1 VVADELETTH
11 PTRPYAQG
19 LHTPATRAYLSL
31 DLNKDPAKIVSMDT
45 LSAIAEPN
53 RRKII
58 QLLAQRGNLTASEI
72 ARHFQSSAPAISQH
86 LRVLIETKAVFVTR
100 QAQKRIYSL
109 NPEPLQE
116 LSGWLFDLTN
126 QWDQRLNKIDA
137 LLGNEQKDSN
147 SYKSP
152 SRRGRKNG

>member
-1 VVADELETTH
+1 
-11 PTRPYAQG
+11 
-19 LHTPATRAYLSL
+19 
-31 DLNKDPAKIVSMDT
+31 MDT

-72 ARHFQSSAPAISQH
+72 ARHFQSSGAAVSQH
-86 LRVLIETKAVFVTR
+86 LKVLIETKAVFVTR

-109 NPEPLQE
+109 NPEPLLE
-116 LSGWLFDLTN
+116 LRGWLFDLTN
-126 QWDQRLNKIDA
+126 QWEQRLNKLDSM
-137 LLGNEQKDSN
+137 LSKEKKDSN

-152 SRRGRKNG
+152 SRKGRKNGSKS

>member
-1 VVADELETTH
+1 
-11 PTRPYAQG
+11 
-19 LHTPATRAYLSL
+19 
-31 DLNKDPAKIVSMDT
+31 MDT

-72 ARHFQSSAPAISQH
+72 ARHFQSSGAAVSQH
-86 LRVLIETKAVFVTR
+86 LKVLIETKAVFVTR

-116 LSGWLFDLTN
+116 LRGWLFDLTN
-126 QWDQRLNKIDA
+126 QWESRLSK
-137 LLGNEQKDSN
+137 LDSMLSKEKN
-147 SYKSP
+147 VSYKP
-152 SRRGRKNG
+152 QSRKGRKNG

>member
-1 VVADELETTH
+1 
-11 PTRPYAQG
+11 
-19 LHTPATRAYLSL
+19 
-31 DLNKDPAKIVSMDT
+31 MDA

-72 ARHFQSSAPAISQH
+72 ARHFQSSGAAVSQH
-86 LRVLIETKAVFVTR
+86 LKVLIETKAVFVTR

-126 QWDQRLNKIDA
+126 QWEHRLNKIDSM
-137 LLGNEQKDSN
+137 LSKERKD
-147 SYKSP
+147 SYKSQ

>member
-1 VVADELETTH
+1 
-11 PTRPYAQG
+11 
-19 LHTPATRAYLSL
+19 
-31 DLNKDPAKIVSMDT
+31 MDT

-72 ARHFQSSAPAISQH
+72 ARHFDSSGAAVSQH
-86 LRVLIETKAVFVTR
+86 LKVLIETKAVFVTR

-126 QWDQRLNKIDA
+126 QWEHRLNKLDSM
-137 LLGNEQKDSN
+137 LSKERKD
-147 SYKSP
+147 SYKSQ
-152 SRRGRKNG
+152 SRRERKNAQES

>member
-1 VVADELETTH
+1 
-11 PTRPYAQG
+11 
-19 LHTPATRAYLSL
+19 
-31 DLNKDPAKIVSMDT
+31 MDI

-72 ARHFQSSAPAISQH
+72 ARHFQSSGAAVSQH
-86 LRVLIETKAVFVTR
+86 LKVLIETKAVFVTR

-109 NPEPLQE
+109 NPEPLHE

-126 QWDQRLNKIDA
+126 QWEHRLNKLDSM
-137 LLGNEQKDSN
+137 LSKEKKD
-147 SYKSP
+147 SYKSQ
-152 SRRGRKNG
+152 SRKGRKNGSKS

>member
-1 VVADELETTH
+1 ME
-11 PTRPYAQG
+11 P
-19 LHTPATRAYLSL
+19 
-31 DLNKDPAKIVSMDT
+31 MDT

-53 RRKII
+53 RRKIV

-72 ARHFQSSAPAISQH
+72 AGHFKSSGAAVSQH
-86 LRVLIETKAVFVTR
+86 LQVLKETKAVFVTR

-126 QWDQRLNKIDA
+126 QWEQRLNKLDSM
-137 LLGNEQKDSN
+137 LSKEKKDSN
-147 SYKSP
+147 SYKSQ
-152 SRRGRKNG
+152 SRKGRKNGSKS

>member
-1 VVADELETTH
+1 
-11 PTRPYAQG
+11 
-19 LHTPATRAYLSL
+19 
-31 DLNKDPAKIVSMDT
+31 MDT

-72 ARHFQSSAPAISQH
+72 ARHFDSSGAAVSQH
-86 LRVLIETKAVFVTR
+86 LKVLIETKAVFVTR

-126 QWDQRLNKIDA
+126 QWEHRLNKLDSM
-137 LLGNEQKDSN
+137 LSKEKKD
-147 SYKSP
+147 SYKSQ
-152 SRRGRKNG
+152 SRRGRKNA

>member
-1 VVADELETTH
+1 
-11 PTRPYAQG
+11 
-19 LHTPATRAYLSL
+19 
-31 DLNKDPAKIVSMDT
+31 MDT

-72 ARHFQSSAPAISQH
+72 ARHFESSGAAVSQH
-86 LRVLIETKAVFVTR
+86 LKVLIETKAVFVTR

-126 QWDQRLNKIDA
+126 QWESRLNKLDSM
-137 LLGNEQKDSN
+137 LSKEKKD
-147 SYKSP
+147 SYKSQ
-152 SRRGRKNG
+152 SRRGRKNA

>member
-1 VVADELETTH
+1 V
-11 PTRPYAQG
+11 
-19 LHTPATRAYLSL
+19 
-31 DLNKDPAKIVSMDT
+31 DT

-58 QLLAQRGNLTASEI
+58 QLLAQRGNLTAGEI
-72 ARHFQSSAPAISQH
+72 ATHFQSSAPAISQH
-86 LRVLIETKAVFVTR
+86 LKVLKETKAVLVTR

-126 QWDQRLNKIDA
+126 RWEQRLNK
-137 LLGNEQKDSN
+137 LDSMLSKERRDFN
-147 SYKSP
+147 YHKSQ
-152 SRRGRKNG
+152 SRKGRKNG